1 MREAASRGF
10 WIASRTPY
18 GYNRIM
24 VPDGAEK
31 RPKLKPDEETAY
43 VVKRMYAIWMQS
55 LSR

>member
-24 VPDGAEK
+24 VQDGACHRGQEY
-31 RPKLKPDEETAY
+31 RRDGGSVNY
-43 VVKRMYAIWMQS
+43 HYGIRRVVMAS
-55 LSR
+55 S

>member
-24 VPDGAEK
+24 VPDGAEE
-31 RPKLKPDEETAY
+31 RAQAET
-43 VVKRMYAIWMQS
+43 R
-55 LSR
+55 